1 MSSRS
6 RHTRQ
11 PAPVLVDDAPPTAAS
26 ERPGAVA
33 LPPVGRATTVAG
45 LLAFVG
51 AVAPLVGWG
60 AAWPALAAGL
70 SGWPVV
76 PPGAALALAACG
88 IGLVGQRPDV
98 SPMARRL
105 LAGVNGL
112 TAMAL
117 AIGLRWMSLRQAR
130 VPDAGWL
137 VEHWSAT
144 PLAAITYWPSRASA
158 VALALLGIALVLLAF
173 ERTSTQRASWAAA
186 AAAVLVTLT
195 ATGTPAAQLMAG
207 AAPSA
212 LETAADQ
219 ARAAVITPWL
229 GWFLLLAAT
238 GVLLRR
244 SDTGPVWIPM
254 RGHSTGVSRRLL
266 PAVLL
271 LPPALVWT
279 VDLLERR
286 RSVSV
291 DSAHAALTLLLV
303 LGFGAMA
310 STAVMYLVRVT
321 DRGRER
327 EQRRLRRARE
337 REVEHATAAAAAS
350 LQNAAD
356 RYRTHLRSILEVAPS
371 PFLALDRRG
380 AVSYANAAA
389 LALLG
394 RPADDVS
401 GRTLPELWPDA
412 GDEIIHALE
421 TGMRGAAVTRTVA
434 ARDGR
439 RLEVRGFPSD
449 EGTALFVTAL

>member
-1 MSSRS
+1 M
-6 RHTRQ
+6 
-11 PAPVLVDDAPPTAAS
+11 
-26 ERPGAVA
+26 
-33 LPPVGRATTVAG
+33 VAG

-60 AAWPALAAGL
+60 AGWPALAAGL
-70 SGWPVV
+70 IGWPVV

-88 IGLVGQRPDV
+88 IGLVGQRPEV
-98 SPMARRL
+98 SPAARRL
-105 LAGVNGL
+105 LAGANGV

-117 AIGLRWMSLRQAR
+117 AVGLRWLSLRQPQ
-130 VPDAGWL
+130 VSDAAWL

-144 PLAAITYWPSRASA
+144 PMAALTYWPSRASA
-158 VALALLGIALVLLAF
+158 VALTLLGLSVLLLAF
-173 ERTSTQRASWAAA
+173 ERTGTQRAAWAAA

-195 ATGTPAAQLMAG
+195 ATGIPAAHPVAGTALTELAMA
-207 AAPSA
+207 A
-212 LETAADQ
+212 ER
-219 ARAAVITPWL
+219 ARAAVIAPWL

-266 PAVLL
+266 PGVLL

-286 RSVSV
+286 RALTV

-303 LGFGAMA
+303 LGFGVMGA
-310 STAVMYLVRVT
+310 TAVMYLVRVT

-327 EQRRLRRARE
+327 EQRRLQRARE
-337 REVEHATAAAAAS
+337 REVEHATTAAEAS
-350 LQNAAD
+350 LRNAAD

-380 AVSYANAAA
+380 SVSYANSAA
-389 LALLG
+389 LELLAHSA
-394 RPADDVS
+394 PDVA
-401 GRTLPELWPDA
+401 GRTLPELWPEA
-412 GDEIIHALE
+412 GDELIRVIE
-421 TGMRGAAVTRTVA
+421 SGVRGTAVVRTIVS
-434 ARDGR
+434 RDGR
-439 RLEVRGFPSD
+439 CFEIRGFPSED
-449 EGTALFVTAL
+449 GMAVFVTPG